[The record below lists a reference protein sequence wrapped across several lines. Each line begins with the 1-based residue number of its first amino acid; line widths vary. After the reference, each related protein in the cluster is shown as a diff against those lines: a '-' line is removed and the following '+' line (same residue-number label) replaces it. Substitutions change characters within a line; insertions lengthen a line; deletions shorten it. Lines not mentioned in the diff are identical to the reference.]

1 MVFPWILEEFPHKL
15 KERIILMY
23 ALIFF
28 FILNILYPN

>member
-15 KERIILMY
+15 NEQIILMY

-28 FILNILYPN
+28 TLNIICPN